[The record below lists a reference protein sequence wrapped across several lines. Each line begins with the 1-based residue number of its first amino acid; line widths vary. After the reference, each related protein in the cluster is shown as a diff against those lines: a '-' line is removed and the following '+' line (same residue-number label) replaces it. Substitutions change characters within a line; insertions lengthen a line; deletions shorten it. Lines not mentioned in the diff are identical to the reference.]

1 MAMCTAAATAVA
13 GLMLVVLP
21 APAAAAA
28 SSAGAVTAYQAP
40 GTPSPS
46 VAGASTPST
55 TYQAPEATLG
65 GGASAVSL
73 TSSPT
78 SEYDSPQGE
87 ATGHA
92 YVQLTGTGQ
101 SVQWTNDTGQS
112 ISFINERASI
122 PDSTTG
128 GGLTNTLD
136 FYVNGVFRQAP
147 SCTAAVTFA
156 PTAAGT
162 QSGAL
167 TVTAG
172 GVTSTT
178 TLSGTG
184 TAPGPVLTA
193 SPGGLTF
200 PSEVVG
206 TAAPTQTI
214 TVTNSGTTSAT
225 VAGVTVSGPYSETNN
240 CSTLAVDGSC
250 TVTVGFT
257 PSTAGANPGTLTITS
272 NATDTPTTAA
282 LSGNG
287 ISLTT
292 DLASAGTLTAGST
305 ESGFPAS
312 NANDGNTSTYWES
325 SDGAGYPQTLTANLC
340 HPCPAGDSAASVRES
355 PCPGCSSWPWVTP
368 ATGAPRGWAQPS
380 WPHCS
385 APARGH

>member
-1 MAMCTAAATAVA
+1 
-13 GLMLVVLP
+13 
-21 APAAAAA
+21 
-28 SSAGAVTAYQAP
+28 
-40 GTPSPS
+40 
-46 VAGASTPST
+46 
-55 TYQAPEATLG
+55 
-65 GGASAVSL
+65 
-73 TSSPT
+73 
-78 SEYDSPQGE
+78 
-87 ATGHA
+87 
-92 YVQLTGTGQ
+92 
-101 SVQWTNDTGQS
+101 VQWTNDTGQS
-112 ISFINERASI
+112 ISFINVRASI

-156 PTAAGT
+156 PTASGT

-214 TVTNSGTTSAT
+214 TVTDSGTASAT

-312 NANDGNTSTYWES
+312 NANDGNTSTYRES

-380 WPHCS
+380 WPRCS